1 MITDAEDTFK
11 RWTDFPGLVRK
22 IFVRAPDSL
31 ATKSTHLWETL
42 EDADEGH
49 YAARVECAEANS
61 RNRLTLD
68 RYDFSWSRKTRA
80 EKGRKPHTF
89 KTVTLR

>member
-1 MITDAEDTFK
+1 MIADAADTFK

-22 IFVRAPDSL
+22 IFVRDQDSL
-31 ATKSTHLWETL
+31 STKGSYLWETL
-42 EDADEGH
+42 EDADEVH

-68 RYDFSWSRKTRA
+68 RYDCSLVPENPGGKGTKT
-80 EKGRKPHTF
+80 PHI
-89 KTVTLR
+89 

>member
-42 EDADEGH
+42 EDADEVH

-68 RYDFSWSRKTRA
+68 GYDCSLVPENLGGKGTKT
-80 EKGRKPHTF
+80 PHI
-89 KTVTLR
+89 

>member
-11 RWTDFPGLVRK
+11 RWTDFPWLVRK

-49 YAARVECAEANS
+49 HAARVECAEANS

-68 RYDFSWSRKTRA
+68 RYDCSLVPENPGGKGTKTA
-80 EKGRKPHTF
+80 HI
-89 KTVTLR
+89 